1 MLGRGSGKVGGE
13 KERVVDEC
21 DKNAL
26 HMYMQLLIIKRLII
40 KINLKNYASNILR
53 TQSSWP

>member
-1 MLGRGSGKVGGE
+1 MPGRGSGKVGGE

-53 TQSSWP
+53 T